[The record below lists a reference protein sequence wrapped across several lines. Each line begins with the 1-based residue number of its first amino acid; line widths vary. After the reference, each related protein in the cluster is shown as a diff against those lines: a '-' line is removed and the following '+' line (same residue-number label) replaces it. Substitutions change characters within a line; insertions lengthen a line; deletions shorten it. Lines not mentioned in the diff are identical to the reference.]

1 MNIGEAASASGVS
14 AKTIR
19 YYEAAGLIATA
30 NRSAGG
36 YRVYTQADLFTLRF
50 IKRARD
56 LGFSIERIRRL
67 LDLWQDKS
75 RASADVKRL
84 ALDHIAEIRAKIAA
98 MTSMR
103 DTVQELADACDGDDR
118 PECPILRDLEGAAGG
133 SPPSTTAAGNL
144 RL

>member
-19 YYEAAGLIATA
+19 YYEAAGLITTA

-36 YRVYTQADLFTLRF
+36 YRVYTQTDVFTLRF
-50 IKRARD
+50 IKRARE

-67 LDLWQDKS
+67 IDLWQDKS
-75 RASADVKRL
+75 RASRDVKQL
-84 ALDHIAEIRAKIAA
+84 ALDHIAEIRSKIAA

-103 DTVQELADACDGDDR
+103 DAVQDLADACDGDER
-118 PECPILRDLEGAAGG
+118 PVCPILHDLEGAAVGH
-133 SPPSTTAAGNL
+133 N
-144 RL
+144 R

>member
-1 MNIGEAASASGVS
+1 MNIGEAANASGVS

-19 YYEAAGLIATA
+19 YYEAARLITPAHRTD
-30 NRSAGG
+30 GG
-36 YRVYTQADLFTLRF
+36 YRVYTHADVVMLRF

-67 LDLWQDKS
+67 VDLWQDKS

-84 ALDHIAEIRAKIAA
+84 ALDHIAEIKAKIAA
-98 MTSMR
+98 MTSIR
-103 DTVQELADACDGDDR
+103 DTVQELADACEGDDR
-118 PECPILRDLEGAAGG
+118 PECPILRDLEDATGEL
-133 SPPSTTAAGNL
+133 PLPSTADGDC

>member
-19 YYEAAGLIATA
+19 YYEAAGLITTA

-36 YRVYTQADLFTLRF
+36 YRVYTQTDVFTLRF
-50 IKRARD
+50 IKRARE

-67 LDLWQDKS
+67 IDLWQDKS
-75 RASADVKRL
+75 RASRDVKQL
-84 ALDHIAEIRAKIAA
+84 ALDHIAEIRSKIAA

-103 DTVQELADACDGDDR
+103 DAVQDLADACDGDER
-118 PECPILRDLEGAAGG
+118 PGCPILRDIEEAAVGHG
-133 SPPSTTAAGNL
+133 
-144 RL
+144 R

>member
-14 AKTIR
+14 AKSIR

-30 NRSAGG
+30 GRTGGG
-36 YRVYTQADLFTLRF
+36 YRVYTQADLYVLRF

-75 RASADVKRL
+75 RASRDVKRL
-84 ALDHIAEIRAKIAA
+84 ALDHVAEITAKMAA
-98 MTSMR
+98 MSTVR
-103 DTVQELADACDGDDR
+103 DAVQELADKCDGDDR
-118 PECPILRDLEGAAGG
+118 PECPILHDLERSA
-133 SPPSTTAAGNL
+133 PTAV
-144 RL
+144 R